1 MTWGR
6 RHRNAQE
13 PELNEEQE
21 PWSGE
26 SWEYLVEDGDLAAD
40 HLEDRCNQ
48 LGAEGWELVAVVPLS
63 RPSLTTG
70 GRTTGSQLF
79 FKRLL

>member
-1 MTWGR
+1 MAWR
-6 RHRNAQE
+6 RRRRNARE
-13 PELNEEQE
+13 PELNEEPE

-48 LGAEGWELVAVVPLS
+48 LGAEGWELVTVVPLS

-79 FKRLL
+79 FKRRL